1 MTVEGCRHQTTSK
14 SILSRITEPMAQ
26 KMLPSPR
33 KETSQEISV
42 HPFAQSHSSFSR
54 HSCSCKVHH
63 PSSFDPSLHR
73 LKEPISRVQWIVIS
87 VNLTHQPIHS
97 ITTEWTYLN
106 TSLPSLTDW
115 RHGRSVIHTA
125 TFSYHSERTRWHW
138 KNSRLQSPGIGEKGD
153 YTIQR
158 SNSLKRIDIL
168 AEWIGVWG
176 NFQSGSN
183 RRFDRSLCHSRHLS
197 SHRWN
202 SKYQSSHS
210 PTHSIHPAQTREH
223 FQSNHLLSQWLRG
236 SVW

>member
-1 MTVEGCRHQTTSK
+1 MDCNIGK
-14 SILSRITEPMAQ
+14 SDSSTHPLHHYRMNILEHV
-26 KMLPSPR
+26 
-33 KETSQEISV
+33 TSQLDRLKTRKIC
-42 HPFAQSHSSFSR
+42 HSHSHLLLPLR
-54 HSCSCKVHH
+54 ENKVA
-63 PSSFDPSLHR
+63 
-73 LKEPISRVQWIVIS
+73 LKS
-87 VNLTHQPIHS
+87 
-97 ITTEWTYLN
+97 
-106 TSLPSLTDW
+106 
-115 RHGRSVIHTA
+115 
-125 TFSYHSERTRWHW
+125 
-138 KNSRLQSPGIGEKGD
+138 SRLQSPGIGEKGD

-158 SNSLKRIDIL
+158 SDSLKRIDIL